1 MFRTRL
7 ISGIVLVALA
17 IAVILAGKQVVF
29 AVCAALS
36 FIGLFEY
43 YRVVGLEHTSLGRTG
58 YAACA
63 VHYLMVATGW
73 ERYTSLFIIGAL
85 MVIMAN
91 YVLRFP
97 KYRIEQATNAF
108 FGVVYPGVMLSYI
121 YYVRAMQDGKI
132 LVWMIFL
139 SAWGCDTLAYCAGRL
154 FGKHKLAPVLSP
166 KKTIE
171 GAIGGTLGA
180 ALLGFLFGMAFREK
194 MDEVLRPEL
203 VCAVSC
209 GVGALISQIG
219 DLAASGIKRDH
230 DVKDYGNLIPGHG
243 GVLDRFDRV
252 IFTAPAVYFAIIFL
266 L

>member
-17 IAVILAGKQVVF
+17 IAAILAGKQVVF

-63 VHYLMVATGW
+63 IHYLMVATGW

-97 KYRIEQATNAF
+97 KYRIEQAINAF

-132 LVWMIFL
+132 LVWIIFL

-154 FGKHKLAPVLSP
+154 FG
-166 KKTIE
+166 
-171 GAIGGTLGA
+171 
-180 ALLGFLFGMAFREK
+180 
-194 MDEVLRPEL
+194 
-203 VCAVSC
+203 
-209 GVGALISQIG
+209 
-219 DLAASGIKRDH
+219 
-230 DVKDYGNLIPGHG
+230 
-243 GVLDRFDRV
+243 
-252 IFTAPAVYFAIIFL
+252 
-266 L
+266 

>member
-1 MFRTRL
+1 
-7 ISGIVLVALA
+7 
-17 IAVILAGKQVVF
+17 
-29 AVCAALS
+29 
-36 FIGLFEY
+36 
-43 YRVVGLEHTSLGRTG
+43 
-58 YAACA
+58 
-63 VHYLMVATGW
+63 
-73 ERYTSLFIIGAL
+73 
-85 MVIMAN
+85 
-91 YVLRFP
+91 
-97 KYRIEQATNAF
+97 
-108 FGVVYPGVMLSYI
+108 
-121 YYVRAMQDGKI
+121 MQDGKI
-132 LVWMIFL
+132 LVWIIFL

-209 GVGALISQIG
+209 GVGALSSQIG

-230 DVKDYGNLIPGHG
+230 DVKDYGHLIPGHG
-243 GVLDRFDRV
+243 GVLDRFDSV